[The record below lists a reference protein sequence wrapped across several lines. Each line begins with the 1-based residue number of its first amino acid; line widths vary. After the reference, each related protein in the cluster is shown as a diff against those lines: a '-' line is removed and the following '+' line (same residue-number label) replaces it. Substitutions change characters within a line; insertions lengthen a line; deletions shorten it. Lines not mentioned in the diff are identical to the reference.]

1 MQITL
6 LFQIAVIGII
16 TSVLNTILKQ
26 AGKDEFGQ
34 AITLIG
40 VTIIMA
46 RVLVEIGNLFQ
57 TIKTMFQF

>member
-46 RVLVEIGNLFQ
+46 RVLIEIGNLFQ

>member
-26 AGKDEFGQ
+26 ANKDEFGQ
-34 AITLIG
+34 AVTLIG

-46 RVLVEIGNLFQ
+46 RVLIEIGNLFQ